1 MSPLL
6 VHDWEISMRIPAC
19 GRQARRSALSE
30 WHLKI
35 LMEVKVYKDKQKVA
49 EQFSKYFADLTADN
63 QVFHVALSG
72 GSTPKVVFD
81 VLAKDY
87 KNKIDWST
95 IHFYWG
101 DERCVP
107 PTDDDSNYRMTVD
120 HLFSKI
126 DVPEENIHR
135 ILGENTPQNEA
146 MRYANLLEINL
157 DRVEG
162 IPQFD
167 LVILGMGDDGHT
179 ASIFPHEIE
188 LWTSDDHCVV
198 ATHPDSGQKRV
209 SINGKVINTAKE
221 VAFLVTGDA
230 KAEKVDELMNK
241 KGDYKKYPATLVQP
255 ASGKLFW
262 FMDEAAA
269 TKL

>member
-1 MSPLL
+1 
-6 VHDWEISMRIPAC
+6 
-19 GRQARRSALSE
+19 
-30 WHLKI
+30 
-35 LMEVKVYKDKQKVA
+35 MEVRVFKDKQEVA
-49 EQFSKYFADLTADN
+49 IQFSAYFAELTKGKD
-63 QVFHVALSG
+63 VFHVALSG
-72 GSTPKVVFD
+72 GSTPKIVFD
-81 VLAKDY
+81 ELALAYGDT
-87 KNKIDWST
+87 IDWSK

-107 PTDDDSNYRMTVD
+107 PTDDQSNYKMTVE

-126 DVPEENIHR
+126 NVLEKNIHR
-135 ILGENTPQNEA
+135 ILGESEPQREA

-157 DRVEG
+157 DRVDG

-188 LWTSDDHCVV
+188 LWEAKDHCVV

-221 VAFLVTGDA
+221 VAFLVTGA
-230 KAEKVDELMNK
+230 SKAGKVDEIHNDRE
-241 KGDYKKYPATLVQP
+241 GYKTYPASLVHP
-255 ASGKLFW
+255 KSGKLIW
-262 FMDEAAA
+262 FLDEAAA
-269 TKL
+269 SNP

>member
-1 MSPLL
+1 M
-6 VHDWEISMRIPAC
+6 E
-19 GRQARRSALSE
+19 
-30 WHLKI
+30 LKI
-35 LMEVKVYKDKQKVA
+35 YKDKAEVA
-49 EQFSKYFADLTADN
+49 KEFSSYFAGF
-63 QVFHVALSG
+63 VRGKSEVHVALSG

-81 VLAKDY
+81 VLALNY
-87 KNKIDWST
+87 GTKIDWSN

-107 PTDDDSNYRMTVD
+107 PEDSESNYKMTVD

-126 DVPEENIHR
+126 DVPKENIHR
-135 ILGENTPQNEA
+135 ILGESNPSTEA

-188 LWTSDDHCVV
+188 LWEAQDHCVV
-198 ATHPDSGQKRV
+198 ATHPESGQKRV
-209 SINGKVINTAKE
+209 SINGKVINAAKE
-221 VAFLVTGDA
+221 VAFLVTGKG
-230 KAEKVDELMNK
+230 KAEKVDIIQNRKE
-241 KGDYKKYPATLVQP
+241 GYEKYPAALVNLE
-255 ASGKLFW
+255 SGSLYW
-262 FMDEAAA
+262 FMDTEAAS
-269 TKL
+269 LI